1 MTYLPKTNGSED
13 DNPEQAEELEVRFL
27 KKYLVKLKRKYLVSY
42 FTVLW
47 RKNTC
52 NEINVCNKNYL
63 PGHLFIS
70 PKHKAEGSPQAW
82 AIPHTHVPW
91 EWVVFLQ

>member
-42 FTVLW
+42 FTVL
-47 RKNTC
+47 
-52 NEINVCNKNYL
+52 
-63 PGHLFIS
+63 
-70 PKHKAEGSPQAW
+70 
-82 AIPHTHVPW
+82 
-91 EWVVFLQ
+91 